1 MICANVP
8 KVPSSL
14 VQAIQ
19 DAVLLGGAKEID
31 ALLESIKDDKNFP
44 DTIRYGL
51 EAMFYF
57 RHYYGKDGELE
68 PKNSE
73 DKKRLFEMEALWGR
87 ELIESLDCY
96 SEVAETKYA

>member
-1 MICANVP
+1 MMYANVP
-8 KVPSSL
+8 KVSSSL

-19 DAVLLGGAKEID
+19 DAILLGGAKEID
-31 ALLESIKDDKNFP
+31 ALLERIKDDKNFP
-44 DTIRYGL
+44 DTVRYGL

-57 RHYYGKDGELE
+57 RHYYGKGGELE
-68 PKNSE
+68 PTKSE

-96 SEVAETKYA
+96 SDLTEIKYA